1 MIVPLN
7 FPKAPL
13 NLVRRSNTIYVTCLV
28 RKKQVKLTPE
38 EWVRQHVIFYLI
50 EYKKASPG
58 LIAVEKSLLVNGLTR
73 RFDLL
78 VANREGNTKI
88 LIECKATDVQ
98 LTEETLFQLAQ
109 YNSVLTSEYVMITNG
124 LQSLTAQINHATGAI
139 ELLEDLPILVEE

>member
-58 LIAVEKSLLVNGLTR
+58 LIAVEKSLLINGLTR

-124 LQSLTAQINHATGAI
+124 RQSLTAQINHATGAI

>member
-58 LIAVEKSLLVNGLTR
+58 LIAVEKSLLINGLTR

-139 ELLEDLPILVEE
+139 ELLEDLPILVEK

>member
-139 ELLEDLPILVEE
+139 ELLEDLPILVEK

>member
-50 EYKKASPG
+50 EYKKSSPG

-139 ELLEDLPILVEE
+139 ELLEDLPILVEK

>member
-139 ELLEDLPILVEE
+139 ELLEDLPLLVEK

>member
-58 LIAVEKSLLVNGLTR
+58 LIAVEKSLLINGLTR

-78 VANREGNTKI
+78 VANREGNTKL
-88 LIECKATDVQ
+88 LIECKATDVP

-139 ELLEDLPILVEE
+139 ELLEDLPILVEK

>member
-50 EYKKASPG
+50 EYKKSSPG

-139 ELLEDLPILVEE
+139 ELLEDLPILLEK

>member
-13 NLVRRSNTIYVTCLV
+13 NLVRRSGTIYVTCLV

-38 EWVRQHVIFYLI
+38 EWVRQHVIYFLI
-50 EYKKASPG
+50 EYKKAPPG
-58 LIAVEKSLLVNGLTR
+58 LIAVEKSLIVNGLTR
-73 RFDLL
+73 RFDVV
-78 VANREGNTKI
+78 VANRKGIAKI

-109 YNSVLTSEYVMITNG
+109 YNSVLASEYVMLTNG
-124 LQSLTAQINHATGAI
+124 LQSLMAQINHSTGVI
-139 ELLEDLPILVEE
+139 ELLEDLPILFEK

>member
-58 LIAVEKSLLVNGLTR
+58 LITVEKSLLINGLTR

>member
-58 LIAVEKSLLVNGLTR
+58 LIAVEKSLLINGLTR

-124 LQSLTAQINHATGAI
+124 LRSLTAQINHATGAI

>member
-13 NLVRRSNTIYVTCLV
+13 NLVKRSNTIFVTCLV

-50 EYKKASPG
+50 EYKKASAG

-73 RFDLL
+73 RFDVV
-78 VANREGNTKI
+78 VANREGRAKI
-88 LIECKATDVQ
+88 LIECKATEVQ

-124 LQSLTAQINHATGAI
+124 LQSLTAQINHSTGAI
-139 ELLEDLPILVEE
+139 ELLDDLPILVEE

>member
-58 LIAVEKSLLVNGLTR
+58 LIAVEKSLLINGLTR

-78 VANREGNTKI
+78 VANREGNTKL

-139 ELLEDLPILVEE
+139 ELLEDLPILLEK

>member
-88 LIECKATDVQ
+88 LIECKSTDVQ

-139 ELLEDLPILVEE
+139 ELLEDLPILLEK

>member
-88 LIECKATDVQ
+88 LIECKATDVP

-139 ELLEDLPILVEE
+139 ELLEDLPILVEK

>member
-139 ELLEDLPILVEE
+139 ELLEDLPIMLEK

>member
-1 MIVPLN
+1 
-7 FPKAPL
+7 
-13 NLVRRSNTIYVTCLV
+13 
-28 RKKQVKLTPE
+28 
-38 EWVRQHVIFYLI
+38 
-50 EYKKASPG
+50 
-58 LIAVEKSLLVNGLTR
+58 VNGLTR

-139 ELLEDLPILVEE
+139 ELLEDLPILLEK

>member
-1 MIVPLN
+1 M
-7 FPKAPL
+7 
-13 NLVRRSNTIYVTCLV
+13 VRRSNTIYVTCLV

-88 LIECKATDVQ
+88 LIECKATDVP

-139 ELLEDLPILVEE
+139 ELLEDLPILLEK

>member
-13 NLVRRSNTIYVTCLV
+13 NLVRRSNTIYVSCLV

-58 LIAVEKSLLVNGLTR
+58 LIAVEKSLLINGLTR

-88 LIECKATDVQ
+88 LIECKATDVH

-139 ELLEDLPILVEE
+139 ELLEDLPLLVEK

>member
-50 EYKKASPG
+50 EYKKSSPG

-139 ELLEDLPILVEE
+139 ELREDLPILVEK

>member
-1 MIVPLN
+1 
-7 FPKAPL
+7 
-13 NLVRRSNTIYVTCLV
+13 V

-50 EYKKASPG
+50 EYKKASPA
-58 LIAVEKSLLVNGLTR
+58 LIAVEKSLLINGLTR

-139 ELLEDLPILVEE
+139 ELREDLPILVEK

>member
-139 ELLEDLPILVEE
+139 ELLEDLPILLEK

>member
-13 NLVRRSNTIYVTCLV
+13 NLVKRSNTIFVTCLV

-50 EYKKASPG
+50 EYKKASAG

-73 RFDLL
+73 RFDVV
-78 VANREGNTKI
+78 VANREGRAKI
-88 LIECKATDVQ
+88 LIECKATEVQ

>member
-58 LIAVEKSLLVNGLTR
+58 LIAVEKSLLINGLTR

-78 VANREGNTKI
+78 VANREGNTKL
-88 LIECKATDVQ
+88 LIECKATDVP

-139 ELLEDLPILVEE
+139 ELLEDLPIMLEK

>member
-13 NLVRRSNTIYVTCLV
+13 NLVRRSNTIYVNCLV

-38 EWVRQHVIFYLI
+38 EWVRQHVIYYLI

-73 RFDLL
+73 RFDVV
-78 VANREGNTKI
+78 VANRKGIAKI

-124 LQSLTAQINHATGAI
+124 LQSLTAQINHTTGVI
-139 ELLEDLPILVEE
+139 ELLEDLPILFE

>member
-13 NLVRRSNTIYVTCLV
+13 NLVKRSNTIYVTCLV

-58 LIAVEKSLLVNGLTR
+58 LIAVEKSLVVNGLTR
-73 RFDLL
+73 RFDVV
-78 VANREGNTKI
+78 VANRKGAAKI
-88 LIECKATDVQ
+88 LIECKATDVP

-109 YNSVLTSEYVMITNG
+109 YNSVLASEYVMITNG
-124 LQSLTAQINHATGAI
+124 LQSLTAQIHHSTGEI
-139 ELLEDLPILVEE
+139 ELLEDLPILVE

>member
-58 LIAVEKSLLVNGLTR
+58 LIAVEKSLLINGLTR

-139 ELLEDLPILVEE
+139 ELREDLPILVEK

>member
-58 LIAVEKSLLVNGLTR
+58 LIAVEKSLLINGLTR